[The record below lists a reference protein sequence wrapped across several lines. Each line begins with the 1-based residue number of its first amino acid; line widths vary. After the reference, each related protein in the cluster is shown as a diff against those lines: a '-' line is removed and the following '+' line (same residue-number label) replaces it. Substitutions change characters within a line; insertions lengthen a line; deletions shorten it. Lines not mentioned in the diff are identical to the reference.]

1 MRDTPLD
8 WTDIPYLVRPMQVAD
23 IEQVM
28 PIERASF
35 TSPWPASAFEYDL
48 LHNRHAHYF
57 VVTPRPAPESG
68 EPAHVSWLNRLLRTT
83 PPPAPAPGPVLGY
96 AGFWA
101 LVDEAHLANIAV
113 ASEWRGRGLGELLL
127 VTVIDRAVELGMAVV
142 TLEVR
147 VSNLRA
153 QKLYRKYGFEVVGE
167 RRHYYSDNGENAY
180 IMTTG
185 IITSAAYQRRLAELK
200 EALHAKLRAQAAP
213 PASSPE
219 E

>member
-1 MRDTPLD
+1 MGNTSLN
-8 WTDIPYLVRPMQVAD
+8 WTDIPYLVRPMRVSD
-23 IEQVM
+23 IEQVIL
-28 PIERASF
+28 IERASF
-35 TSPWPASAFEYDL
+35 SSPWPASAFEYDL

-57 VVTPRPAPESG
+57 VVTPRSAQEAG
-68 EPAHVSWLNRLLRTT
+68 EPAPTSWLNRLVHST
-83 PPPAPAPGPVLGY
+83 PPPAPSGPVLGY

-113 ASEWRGRGLGELLL
+113 APDWRGRGVGDLLL
-127 VTVIDRAVELGMAVV
+127 VTVIDRAMELGMAVV

-185 IITSAAYQRRLAELK
+185 IITSAKYQRRLKELK
-200 EALHAKLRAQAAP
+200 EALHAKLRVQAVP
-213 PASSPE
+213 PASSAK
-219 E
+219 

>member
-28 PIERASF
+28 PIERSSF

-57 VVTPRPAPESG
+57 VVTPRPAQEAG
-68 EPAHVSWLNRLLRTT
+68 EPKPVSWLNRLLRTT
-83 PPPAPAPGPVLGY
+83 PPSPSPSGPVLGY

-113 ASEWRGRGLGELLL
+113 APEWRGRGLGELLL
-127 VTVIDRAVELGMAVV
+127 VTVIDRAVELGLAVV

-153 QKLYRKYGFEVVGE
+153 QKLYRKYGFGVVGE

-185 IITSAAYQRRLAELK
+185 IITNAAYQRRLAELK
-200 EALHAKLRAQAAP
+200 EALHAKLRAQTAP
-213 PASSPE
+213 PPAE
-219 E
+219 

>member
-1 MRDTPLD
+1 
-8 WTDIPYLVRPMQVAD
+8 
-23 IEQVM
+23 
-28 PIERASF
+28 
-35 TSPWPASAFEYDL
+35 
-48 LHNRHAHYF
+48 
-57 VVTPRPAPESG
+57 VTPRPAQEAG
-68 EPAHVSWLNRLLRTT
+68 EPKPVSWLNRLLRTT
-83 PPPAPAPGPVLGY
+83 PPSPSPSGPVLGY

-113 ASEWRGRGLGELLL
+113 APEWRGRGLGELLL
-127 VTVIDRAVELGMAVV
+127 VTVIDRAVELGLAVV

-200 EALHAKLRAQAAP
+200 EALHAKLRAQTAP
-213 PASSPE
+213 PPAE
-219 E
+219 